1 MLETTF
7 RLILKSQIYSN
18 ENLHTYVTYELPKKY
33 ANKTYIIL
41 NEKSFYGGTYDLH
54 SPLFYLDE
62 PINLYCHSKKAN
74 LVKKVTMINKINSQ
88 TESHKQENL
97 CAVKGTLL
105 LCL

>member
-1 MLETTF
+1 MWLYIFKKWEQSREDGTLPQRIMLETTF

-41 NEKSFYGGTYDLH
+41 NEKSFYGGIYDLH

-74 LVKKVTMINKINSQ
+74 LV
-88 TESHKQENL
+88 
-97 CAVKGTLL
+97 
-105 LCL
+105 